1 MNGRTLR
8 TLAVKDLKEVQQ
20 NRAAWIPALV
30 VPLIFMVVLPLGIIL
45 APNLMQSMSPLM
57 APSGPVGMMRE
68 RIPALAAE
76 LAGLDERQAWV
87 VLMTGYFF
95 APFILI
101 FPLMFSTIVAS
112 ESFAGE
118 RERKTIEALLYTPAS
133 DGELFLGKMLAAF
146 VPAVALTWVSF
157 LVYGVVV
164 NGAGWPVMGRVW
176 FPPVSWWPLMLW
188 VAPAVAALGVAATVL
203 ISTRARTFMEAYQMS
218 ASLVVL
224 VLALVAGQITGV
236 LYLSPP
242 VALAVGLVLWLI
254 DGVLIRLGVRTFRR
268 EALLISGRG

>member
-30 VPLIFMVVLPLGIIL
+30 VPLIFVIVLPLGIIL
-45 APNLMQSMSPLM
+45 APHLMQPMSPLT
-57 APSGPVGMMRE
+57 ASFGPVGTMRE

-76 LAGLDERQAWV
+76 LAGLDERQTWV
-87 VLMTGYFF
+87 VLMTGYFL

-101 FPLMFSTIVAS
+101 FPLMFSTIIAS

-118 RERKTIEALLYTPAS
+118 RERKTIEALVYTPAP

-146 VPAVALTWVSF
+146 VPAVALTWLSF

-164 NGAGWPVMGRVW
+164 NAAGWSAMGRVW
-176 FPPVSWWPLMLW
+176 FPPASWWPLMLW
-188 VAPAVAALGVAATVL
+188 VAPAVATLGVAATVL
-203 ISTRARTFMEAYQMS
+203 ISARVRTFMEAYQMS

-242 VALAVGLVLWLI
+242 VALGVGLVLWLI
-254 DGVLIRLGVRTFRR
+254 DGVLIGLGVRTFRR
-268 EALLISGRG
+268 EALLLK